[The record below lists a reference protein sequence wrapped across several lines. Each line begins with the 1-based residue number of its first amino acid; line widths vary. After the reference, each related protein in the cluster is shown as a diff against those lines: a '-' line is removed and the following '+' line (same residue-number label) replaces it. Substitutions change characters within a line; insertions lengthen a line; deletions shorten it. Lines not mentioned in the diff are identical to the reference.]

1 MNEPKSMPIP
11 LALKELILSNNEL
24 LKKYQQEL
32 TNKVLLANEE
42 MMRML
47 GLNPLDG
54 WKIDMSTFT
63 YVKIE
68 GTNDT
73 SVS

>member
-1 MNEPKSMPIP
+1 MSKPTSIPIP

-24 LKKYQQEL
+24 LKQYQYEL
-32 TNKVLLANEE
+32 TNKVLLANDE

-47 GLNPLDG
+47 GLSSEDG
-54 WKIDMSTFT
+54 WKIDMNTFT
-63 YVKIE
+63 YVKVE
-68 GTNDT
+68 NTDDT